1 MMARKIANP
10 NEKAISLVK
19 PDLCSAKPPLR
30 PKAIN
35 KYSDR
40 KREICGG
47 TSRLDL
53 TDPAK
58 TPKIKNRIA
67 GSRKLVIYLFH
78 QALRKHAYPQV
89 FKFNQCGT
97 A

>member
-1 MMARKIANP
+1 MARKIAKP
-10 NEKAISLVK
+10 NENAISLVK

-40 KREICGG
+40 NREICGG
-47 TSRLDL
+47 ISRLDF

-58 TPKIKNRIA
+58 TPKIKNSIA
-67 GSRKLVIYLFH
+67 GSRKLVIHPFRNVLT
-78 QALRKHAYPQV
+78 KCAYP
-89 FKFNQCGT
+89 
-97 A
+97 